1 MHQKFVLACGLVA
14 ALSACSDEVVSP
26 IEPDASV
33 ATTVAEG
40 YYEATPLYEVSI
52 TNLTTGQPFTPPVVA
67 THSSRL
73 RLWRV
78 GRRAS
83 DEVKEIAENGN
94 LAPMLERLGESR
106 AVTDALVA
114 EGPTI
119 PPVLPG
125 ETATLLIEGSRRS
138 RYLSLMSM
146 LICTNDGFTG
156 LTRQRLPTRVGNERS
171 WNVLAY
177 DAGTEIN
184 TGDFGDMVP
193 PCPAL
198 TGVDTDKMGMGMS
211 NPALAEHGR
220 VRRHRGVRGAE
231 DLIPA
236 LHGWRG
242 PVARIEVTRLR

>member
-1 MHQKFVLACGLVA
+1 MRHKIVLACGLVA
-14 ALSACSDEVVSP
+14 ALSACSDEAQSP
-26 IEPDASV
+26 VDLDEPV
-33 ATTVAEG
+33 ETTVAEG
-40 YYEATPLYEVSI
+40 RYEVQPLYSVSV
-52 TNLTTGQPFTPPVVA
+52 TNLTTGQPFTPPVLV

-73 RLWRV
+73 RLWRY
-78 GRRAS
+78 GRSAS
-83 DEVKEIAENGN
+83 DEVQAIAENGN

-106 AVTDALVA
+106 SVTDVLVA

-125 ETATLLIEGSRRS
+125 ETATRLIEGSRQHRF
-138 RYLSLMSM
+138 LSAISM

-156 LTRQRLPTRVGNERS
+156 LTRQRLPVRVGDERS
-171 WNVLAY
+171 WNVRAY

-184 TGDFGDMVP
+184 TGDFADLVP
-193 PCPAL
+193 PCAPL
-198 TGVDTDKMGMGMS
+198 TGVDTDKMGTGMS

-220 VRRHRGVRGAE
+220 VRRHPGIRGAE

-242 PVARIEVTRLR
+242 AVARIEVKRIR